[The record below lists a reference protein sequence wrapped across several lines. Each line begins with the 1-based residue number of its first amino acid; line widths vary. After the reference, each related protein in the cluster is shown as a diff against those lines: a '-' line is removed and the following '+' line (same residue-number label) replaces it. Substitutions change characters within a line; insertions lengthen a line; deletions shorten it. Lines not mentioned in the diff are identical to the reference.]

1 MRSGSAVGAVELV
14 EAAVEVAWWERRGR
28 GGRDGEKGETFQGLA
43 HASDNVF
50 KRSEPELLLGFP
62 RAGRVALG
70 LVEVVETF
78 HVIVTHGRGG
88 GSVVV
93 ERGRGLKTRMQVD
106 GGLGE

>member
-1 MRSGSAVGAVELV
+1 M
-14 EAAVEVAWWERRGR
+14 
-28 GGRDGEKGETFQGLA
+28 A

-93 ERGRGLKTRMQVD
+93 ERGRGLKMRMQVD
-106 GGLGE
+106 GMRRRELVSLQTVMDEVEMSRNDPEGQRTQMEQCGAGIDGYKG